1 MARAGLRA
9 GRKSEGARG
18 RVTQTDGQRLPFPSL
33 SLFLLVLVFSC
44 FFFHPVA
51 HYSMSIKQKIQPVSI
66 SSLLSLSCFRVSS
79 SNSFKL
85 LPAPFLSLLAAVVL
99 FPVPSPS
106 LFLYSSSTLSFLF
119 AAPQVS
125 DRHVFQA
132 KLTPCGVL

>member
-44 FFFHPVA
+44 FFFSPRGVLQHEHQA
-51 HYSMSIKQKIQPVSI
+51 ENSACKYFF
-66 SSLLSLSCFRVSS
+66 LSLSCFRVSS
-79 SNSFKL
+79 SNSFFFH
-85 LPAPFLSLLAAVVL
+85 PPFLSLLVAVVP
-99 FPVPSPS
+99 FPVPSPP

-132 KLTPCGVL
+132 KLMPCCVL